1 MSIAAAIPFFA
12 LLAAIALLPLL
23 AQHWWER
30 FFPAVAA
37 GLAAVT
43 ALTVLLITGS
53 LTPVFQSM
61 HEYVS
66 FIALIGA
73 LYVIAGGI
81 HIRLRGKSAPLNNVI
96 FLFVGAVLANLLGTT
111 GASMVLI
118 RPYLRG
124 VKYRVRPFHVLFFIA
139 IVSNVGGALTP
150 IGDPPLFLGYL
161 KGVPF
166 FWTVETLLPMWAL
179 ALGLLLLIFY
189 LVDLRAYHRLP
200 AGERHR
206 IDDAEETAE
215 ISGWHNILFLFVV
228 LGAVFLPEIPF
239 LREGVMIAAAV
250 ASYYLTDKAVHTRNE
265 FSFGPVKEVAILFF
279 GIFVTMVPA
288 LEWIREN
295 ALAFGFLHPTQY
307 YWASGVLSSVLDNAP
322 TYLNFFNASIGA
334 FIPAGTI
341 DSLRHTLSLIASGAQ
356 HEPMPEDIAATVR
369 TITWYVPATT
379 AAQAL
384 PDERLSVFYL
394 LAAHPVIVQAIS
406 IASVFFGANTYIGNG
421 PNLMVKGISEHLG
434 VKCPSFGAYILRFSL
449 PVLLPVF
456 TLIWIVFFR

>member
-1 MSIAAAIPFFA
+1 MSITAAIPFFA
-12 LLAAIALLPLL
+12 LLGSIALLPLL

-30 FFPAVAA
+30 YYPAVAA
-37 GLAAVT
+37 GLSAVT
-43 ALTVLLITGS
+43 ALTVLMLSGS
-53 LTPVFQSM
+53 LMPVVHSL

-81 HIRLRGKSAPLNNVI
+81 HIRLRGKSAPLNNVV

-124 VKYRVRPFHVLFFIA
+124 IKYRVRPYHVLFFIA

-166 FWTVETLLPMWAL
+166 FWTVDTLLPMWAL
-179 ALGLLLLIFY
+179 ALGILLLIFY
-189 LVDLRAYHRLP
+189 IVDLRSYRRLP

-206 IDDAEETAE
+206 IDDAGETAE
-215 ISGWHNILFLFVV
+215 ISGAHNILFLFIV

-239 LREGVMIAAAV
+239 LRESVMIAAAV
-250 ASYYLTDKAVHTRNE
+250 ASYVLTDRTIHTRNE

-288 LEWIREN
+288 LEWIREH
-295 ALAFGFLHPTQY
+295 ALAFGFIHPTQY
-307 YWASGVLSSVLDNAP
+307 YWASGILSSVLDNAP
-322 TYLNFFNASIGA
+322 TYLNFFNASLGA
-334 FIPAGTI
+334 FIPEGSVDA
-341 DSLRHTLSLIASGAQ
+341 LRHALSLIASGAQ
-356 HEPMPEDIAATVR
+356 HGPVPDDIAAAVR
-369 TITWYVPATT
+369 TVSWYVPATT

-394 LAAHPVIVQAIS
+394 LATHPVIVQAIS
-406 IASVFFGANTYIGNG
+406 IGSVFFGASTYIGNG
-421 PNLMVKGISEHLG
+421 PNLMVKGISEHIG
-434 VKCPSFGAYILRFSL
+434 VKCPSFGAYVLRFTL

-456 TLIWIVFFR
+456 LLVWLVFFR